1 MPGWSSRAREAPP
14 ISSGTS
20 SSNTSAGVDSSSAAP
35 AAPPA
40 VVTRARRR
48 TRPAWPASSWREN
61 AAAET
66 VYPTSATVLVTFAV
80 SGGSPTASRAGYDTN
95 DARPATEPATPARTG
110 DQGEEDHVRAVHRL
124 DSTAPSRGR
133 GRPLIGA

>member
-1 MPGWSSRAREAPP
+1 MPGWSSRTREAPP

-35 AAPPA
+35 VAPPA

-95 DARPATEPATPARTG
+95 DARPATEPATPARTPAT
-110 DQGEEDHVRAVHRL
+110 RRKTTSAPC
-124 DSTAPSRGR
+124 TARILRPRGA
-133 GRPLIGA
+133 RPPAYRR